1 MAQKRMFSKQ
11 ITDSDAF
18 IEMPLSTQCLY
29 FHLGMQA
36 DDDGFINAP
45 KRIQR
50 VIGASDDDLKL
61 LIAKKFII
69 PFESGVVVQKHW
81 HINNNIRSDR
91 YKETVYLEEK
101 SLLES
106 KPNGAYA
113 LVGLSDGIPTV
124 SVDKN
129 RLGEIR
135 LDKDREERGRFTPPT
150 LSEVQSYIEEK
161 GYHIDAEAFIN
172 FYESKGWMIGKNKMK
187 SWKGAIGTWESR
199 WKSEHPNGIAPKE
212 TESRSELFARLYEE
226 HRDDI

>member
-50 VIGASDDDLKL
+50 VIGSSDDDLKL
-61 LIAKKFII
+61 LIGKGFII
-69 PFESGVVVQKHW
+69 PFQSGVVVQKHW

-101 SLLES
+101 AMLEN
-106 KPNGAYA
+106 KPNGAYS
-113 LVGLSDGIPTV
+113 LVGLSDGIPMV
-124 SVDKN
+124 SVDKY
-129 RLGEIR
+129 RLEEDR
-135 LDKDREERGRFTPPT
+135 LDKDRVGEDSREKNGRFTPPT
-150 LSEVQSYIEEK
+150 LQEVQEYVSEK
-161 GYHIDAEAFIN
+161 GYQIDAENFID

-187 SWKGAIGTWESR
+187 DWKAAIRTWVKRQS
-199 WKSEHPNGIAPKE
+199 PKQDNPQDAFDRAME
-212 TESRSELFARLYEE
+212 QFLKGE
-226 HRDDI
+226 DND